1 MGGGESGWTIERSVA
16 YNESTYAL
24 INRDKNWE
32 VEGACNMNFN
42 SLSVPRGSPLTN
54 KIAWH

>member
-1 MGGGESGWTIERSVA
+1 MGGGKSGWTIERSVA

-42 SLSVPRGSPLTN
+42 SCQYAEALP
-54 KIAWH
+54 